1 MSTERRQAGIL
12 QVQNLCKV
20 FGRGGSLLKKEE
32 RFAAVDDVSF
42 ELVPGEML
50 GLLGE
55 SGCGKTTLA
64 RMLMHLIRPTS
75 GSIILN
81 GEEVQDLPER
91 EFRKRRKTIQMVYQ
105 NPFDCLDPSRKILS
119 QLEEPMRLWHP
130 QMDTAARRGAILEML
145 TECGLPGES
154 LKKLP
159 REFSGGQLQRISIAR
174 ALLARP
180 QVLIADEIIS
190 ALDVPIQNQILQLL
204 FKMKEEYRLS
214 ILFITHDLSVAR
226 KMSDRVMVMREGRLR
241 GIGAPEEVFR
251 NQEEPYIKA
260 LGEAVFT
267 FRTFASTVHSFC
279 AGPGPDA
286 AQNLPP
292 E

>member
-20 FGRGGSLLKKEE
+20 FGRGGSLFKKEE

-75 GSIILN
+75 GSVILN

-130 QMDTAARRGAILEML
+130 QMDKAARRGAILE
-145 TECGLPGES
+145 
-154 LKKLP
+154 
-159 REFSGGQLQRISIAR
+159 RISIAR

-241 GIGAPEEVFR
+241 GIGAPEEVFS
-251 NQEEPYIKA
+251 NQDEPYIKA

-267 FRTFASTVHSFC
+267 FRSTFTVHSSC
-279 AGPGPDA
+279 VGPDPDA
-286 AQNLPP
+286 VQIRPP

>member
-20 FGRGGSLLKKEE
+20 FGRGGSLFKKEE

-42 ELVPGEML
+42 ELVPREML

-75 GSIILN
+75 GSVILN

-130 QMDTAARRGAILEML
+130 QMDKAARRGAILEML

-241 GIGAPEEVFR
+241 GIGAPEEVFS
-251 NQEEPYIKA
+251 NQDEPYIKA
-260 LGEAVFT
+260 LGEAVFCFRST
-267 FRTFASTVHSFC
+267 FTVHSSC
-279 AGPGPDA
+279 VGPDPDA
-286 AQNLPP
+286 VQTLLP